1 MRNALKFLLLGFL
14 ALGIA
19 RAQQPSLQPIAPG
32 LRIEEISPALGNH
45 LIAKVVSTE
54 NAQVVTYMLIAGL
67 DGTVPVAL
75 KVGSDGT
82 LVTGADPGGTIQQ
95 CNNCIV
101 VSGLSGGVNTAIKV
115 GADGTVAISGGGG
128 GGTVTSVGLIG
139 TANEITVTG
148 SSPITGS
155 GSWTLSIPNSPT
167 LPGTTTGTF
176 SGNVTGNVTGTA
188 GSAAKWTTAR
198 NLAGNSVDGSA
209 NVAFSNAFIVQG
221 TTDTGLTGAQFLG
234 ALGTGPLKNTTT
246 TGILSI
252 AAASDIYAL
261 WGGSC
266 GSTTYLSGSGAC
278 STPPGTNTFNPASPG
293 TIGGTTPGAITGTTI
308 TANTAFAGAL
318 NGTVGAT
325 TPSTGVFTTLS
336 TSSTVNFSALTPSQ
350 CVATDGSSNLVSTGS
365 ACGSGTIGG
374 SGSAA
379 FLPYFSGTNTVS
391 NSPFFNVI
399 PAVGATVFTGSG
411 LNDGTFTGPPTV
423 TGFFTVVIDG
433 TGTPDTF
440 KWSVN
445 GAQQATLQPI
455 SAGPISLSGGVS
467 ITFLATTGHTL
478 SDQWASQTTGCQNPL
493 YPASGSNQ
501 SCLQA
506 IDSGDGTVT
515 VGTDQISIV
524 NWQDDTSQLVFRD
537 DSLIIQSTGTPSQ
550 YCEYGNSTFYC
561 IDSNGLEL
569 IDFAGGQIQLG
580 ANGGSGGT
588 VVLNDAVSGSSTLSV
603 SSGTLLNN
611 SDTVLTANGYVSCTQ
626 ATPCASSATTVYTVG
641 ASDSQLAIHANTSC
655 TSAVATATAIL
666 TITYVDPSGTTQTI
680 TQPTATCTTLG
691 VNSVA
696 ATSTVVRVQAS
707 SVVQYSVAIR

>member
-1 MRNALKFLLLGFL
+1 MRKWLLLVILLLIPTRAIAQGQNFPATITVTSGSL
-14 ALGIA
+14 PATCKPGIT
-19 RAQQPSLQPIAPG
+19 PF
-32 LRIEEISPALGNH
+32 
-45 LIAKVVSTE
+45 
-54 NAQVVTYMLIAGL
+54 Y
-67 DGTVPVAL
+67 
-75 KVGSDGT
+75 
-82 LVTGADPGGTIQQ
+82 LVTGTLYYCSAT
-95 CNNCIV
+95 NTF
-101 VSGLSGGVNTAIKV
+101 TAI
-115 GADGTVAISGGGG
+115 GSGS
-128 GGTVTSVGLIG
+128 GTVT
-139 TANEITVTG
+139 A
-148 SSPITGS
+148 
-155 GSWTLSIPNSPT
+155 
-167 LPGTTTGTF
+167 
-176 SGNVTGNVTGTA
+176 VTGTA
-188 GSAAKWTTAR
+188 P
-198 NLAGNSVDGSA
+198 
-209 NVAFSNAFIVQG
+209 IVSSGG
-221 TTDTGLTGAQFLG
+221 TTPAISLANTAVTPGSYTNTNLTVDAMGRLTAAANG
-234 ALGTGPLKNTTT
+234 SGG
-246 TGILSI
+246 GIGGSI
-252 AAASDIYAL
+252 AAAQV
-261 WGGSC
+261 GFGSAPNTLTSSPNLAYN
-266 GSTTYLSGSGAC
+266 STTGTISSVILTGDTGLSITNTGA
-278 STPPGTNTFNPASPG
+278 TPPAALELHTFGDGTSVIRFVYDLSHEPTVGGNSDGSLSLIGDNGVVALDSSAPG
-293 TIGGTTPGAITGTTI
+293 GNILQISGHTSGMATVSSSDVTSLLL
-308 TANTAFAGAL
+308 L
-318 NGTVGAT
+318 NGTSAT
-325 TPSTGVFTTLS
+325 VDTSGNLIAHGVN
-336 TSSTVNFSALTPSQ
+336 VSALTPSQ

-561 IDSNGLEL
+561 NDSNGLDL
-569 IDFAGGQIQLG
+569 IQFASGQIQLG
-580 ANGGSGGT
+580 ANGGLGGR

-626 ATPCASSATTVYTVG
+626 ATPCASSATTIYTVG

-655 TSAVATATAIL
+655 TSVVATATAIL
-666 TITYVDPSGTTQTI
+666 IITYVDPSGTTQTI

-691 VNSVA
+691 ASSVGS
-696 ATSTVVRVQAS
+696 TNTVVRAQAS
-707 SVVQYSVAIR
+707 SVVQYSVAILNAPLYETSVAVIFEGN